1 MGVTLLPDLGTEI
14 LIPVCAVVGIAFSL
28 IQWLLVSKVKLTPS
42 SEHASANNG
51 AGKNGFADH
60 LIEEE
65 EGINDHSVVLKCA
78 DIQTAISEGFFR
90 SLSLSLFF
98 LNFQTLRLFHVF
110 SDRSAS
116 SLSCVFMVMIRKQ
129 CFFFFLNFFNGFWFL
144 KI

>member
-78 DIQTAISEGFFR
+78 EIQTAISEGLFR
-90 SLSLSLFF
+90 SLSLSKFPNFTSLSCFF
-98 LNFQTLRLFHVF
+98 FP
-110 SDRSAS
+110 DRSAS
-116 SLSCVFMVMIRKQ
+116 SSLLWFSSFMVMIRKQ
-129 CFFFFLNFFNGFWFL
+129 CFFFKK
-144 KI
+144 KIKIYF